1 LRRYVLERSIRE
13 RGRFRR
19 DVRMSNATRRIDD
32 DSSRHRAQSPV
43 SRGAQAARRA
53 ATATVLVGAL
63 AALAATVLPV
73 LRVEIAGA
81 VQPALDRTG
90 WDLHGPVLIALALL
104 AVLLLPAAARGASG
118 AAAVI
123 VVAGLVIIGITVIAD
138 LPDVGDSGLVGAR
151 LIEGTAKA
159 GAGAYAEAL
168 AGVLL
173 VLGGGVLAFLRE
185 E

>member
-1 LRRYVLERSIRE
+1 
-13 RGRFRR
+13 
-19 DVRMSNATRRIDD
+19 MSNATRRIDD

-43 SRGAQAARRA
+43 SRGAGAARRA
-53 ATATVLVGAL
+53 AAAAVLAGAL
-63 AALAATVLPV
+63 AALAATILPV
-73 LRVEIAGA
+73 LRIEITGR
-81 VQPALDRTG
+81 VQSSLDRSG
-90 WDLHGPVLIALALL
+90 WDLHGPVLLALALL
-104 AVLLLPAAARGASG
+104 AVLLLPAAVRGSG
-118 AAAVI
+118 AAAAVI
-123 VVAGLVIIGITVIAD
+123 VVAGLVIIGITAATD
-138 LPDVGDSGLVGAR
+138 LPDVGDTGLVGAR